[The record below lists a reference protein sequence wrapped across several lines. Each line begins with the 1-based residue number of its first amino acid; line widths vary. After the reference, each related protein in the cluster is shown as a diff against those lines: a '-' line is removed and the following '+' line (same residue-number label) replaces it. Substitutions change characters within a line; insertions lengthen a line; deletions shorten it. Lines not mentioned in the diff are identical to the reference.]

1 MDENNRTQTA
11 ATSQQYICYSQ
22 SQENALS
29 IMHGT
34 LVFVLQYYEL
44 LVCMHTLVRV
54 VLELRESIKLLVIS
68 MLALT
73 KVVHTRVL
81 LTSMHTW
88 RRTDCQRFSLPS
100 SFSLL
105 SLLPRSLMDGTS
117 CGRLIIIRYFIW
129 CGAFILNMV
138 TQCHYRNQS
147 GEVGHFSLRA
157 GVVAAHRQS
166 RILWIL

>member
-1 MDENNRTQTA
+1 
-11 ATSQQYICYSQ
+11 
-22 SQENALS
+22 
-29 IMHGT
+29 
-34 LVFVLQYYEL
+34 
-44 LVCMHTLVRV
+44 MHTL

-117 CGRLIIIRYFIW
+117 CGRLIIIRYFTVNLVRRIYFKHGNSMSLQEPIW
-129 CGAFILNMV
+129 GRSVIFHYELAWLRRTGNTASYGYSECGKY
-138 TQCHYRNQS
+138 TSYY
-147 GEVGHFSLRA
+147 
-157 GVVAAHRQS
+157 
-166 RILWIL
+166 

>member
-1 MDENNRTQTA
+1 
-11 ATSQQYICYSQ
+11 
-22 SQENALS
+22 
-29 IMHGT
+29 
-34 LVFVLQYYEL
+34 
-44 LVCMHTLVRV
+44 MHTL

-117 CGRLIIIRYFIW
+117 CGRLIIIRYFTVNLVRRIYFKHGNSMSLQEPIGGGRSFFTTSW
-129 CGAFILNMV
+129 RGCGAPAIPHLMDTLNAEN
-138 TQCHYRNQS
+138 TTSYY
-147 GEVGHFSLRA
+147 
-157 GVVAAHRQS
+157 
-166 RILWIL
+166 